1 VDLELGRRAARM
13 RRPWQRQLWRGRAP
27 SHRAVRAINQL
38 DREVPAE
45 HEVHLILDNYATHK
59 TPKIHRWLVR
69 HPAST
74 CTYSATS
81 A

>member
-1 VDLELGRRAARM
+1 LETQLSR
-13 RRPWQRQLWRGRAP
+13 QRY
-27 SHRAVRAINQL
+27 STL

-45 HEVHLILDNYATHK
+45 HEVHLILDNDATHK